1 MARAAARRPPLP
13 ARAVAAELPAT
24 LSPELATLVERPQ
37 AGDWLYEIKFDGYR
51 LLARVG
57 DTRDVRLVT
66 RRGNDWT
73 ARFPVLR
80 RELIARKLPPGWYDG
95 EIVLPDARGLPDF
108 NALQNAIEGGANE
121 RIVHYLFDAP
131 FMHGHDLRQVPVE
144 ERRARL
150 QAVLEESERVRFS
163 HEIAAGVGDILASA
177 CKLGLEGVV
186 GKRRGSPYVSR
197 RSDDWIKLKCTQ
209 RQEFVIGGWTHP
221 DGAPQAIAALLVGTF
236 DERGVL
242 QYAGKVGTGFTAE
255 TLARLR
261 PRLEG
266 LARSE
271 RPFAGATGHDRVAS
285 WVEPRLVCEVAY
297 AEWPA
302 GARLRHPSFQGLRD
316 DKPAREVRREG
327 AAPPPSPAPHATPHA
342 TPHAPRPAAQ
352 RAPAAGHGADRV
364 MDPSTGLTKADLL
377 RYYAQVARWMLPHLK
392 GRPAYVKRAP
402 EGLDRAI
409 FFQQHP
415 ENSGLRGTDPRWWP
429 GHEPAFLFEH
439 ADDLVAAA
447 HVGTIEIH
455 TWNST
460 AQAILRPDRMI
471 FDLDPGRG
479 VSWQDLREAAQLVRA
494 MLAELGLESWVKTTG
509 GKGLHVIVHLRPEE
523 DYPATNRFS
532 RAVVEH
538 MARTIPQRFVAKS
551 GAGNRVGRIF
561 IDFLR
566 NGQSQS
572 TCEAYSARA
581 RPGLG
586 VAMPVGWDELAR
598 LAGPAPYTIANA
610 IEHLRSQ
617 RADPW
622 AGYWKRPQ
630 RLGPAMAKLGL

>member
-1 MARAAARRPPLP
+1 MRMAGVAARRPPLP
-13 ARAVAAELPAT
+13 AGAVAAELPTT
-24 LSPELATLVERPQ
+24 LAPELATLVDRPQ

-51 LLARVG
+51 MLARVDG
-57 DTRDVRLVT
+57 AREVRLLT

-80 RELIARKLPPGWYDG
+80 RDLAARKLPPGWYDG

-121 RIVHYLFDAP
+121 HIVYYLFDAP
-131 FMHGHDLRQVPVE
+131 FMHGHDLRQVAVE

-150 QAVLEESERVRFS
+150 QAVLKQGERVRFS

-221 DGAPQAIAALLVGTF
+221 DGAPQAIAALLVGVF
-236 DERGVL
+236 DEHGVL
-242 QYAGKVGTGFTAE
+242 QYAGKVGTGFSAPTMAHLRRRLE
-255 TLARLR
+255 QLARR
-261 PRLEG
+261 
-266 LARSE
+266 E
-271 RPFAGATGHDRVAS
+271 RPFATATGHDRAAS

-297 AEWPA
+297 TEWPA
-302 GARLRHPSFQGLRD
+302 GARLRHPSFQGLRE
-316 DKPAREVRREG
+316 DKPPQEVAREI
-327 AAPPPSPAPHATPHA
+327 AAAKTSE
-342 TPHAPRPAAQ
+342 AA
-352 RAPAAGHGADRV
+352 AHGAERV
-364 MDPSTGLTKADLL
+364 MDPSTGFTKADLL
-377 RYYAQVARWMLPHLK
+377 RYYAAIAPWMLPHLK
-392 GRPAYVKRAP
+392 RRPAYVKRAP
-402 EGLDRAI
+402 EGLARTI

-415 ENSGLRGTDPRWWP
+415 EHSGLRGTDPRWWP
-429 GHEPAFLFEH
+429 GHEPAFLFER
-439 ADDLVAAA
+439 AEDLVAAA

-460 AQAILRPDRMI
+460 ADAILLPDRMI

-479 VSWQDLREAAQLVRA
+479 VSWQELREAALLVRA

-523 DYPATNRFS
+523 DYPATNQFS

-551 GAGNRVGRIF
+551 GPANRVGRIF

-581 RPGLG
+581 RPGMG

-598 LAGPAPYTIANA
+598 IEGPAHFTLGNA
-610 IEHLRSQ
+610 IEHLRAQ

-630 RLGPAMAKLGL
+630 RLAGAMKKLGLR

>member
-1 MARAAARRPPLP
+1 MAGVGPRRPPLP
-13 ARAVAAELPAT
+13 AGAVPAELPAK
-24 LSPELATLVERPQ
+24 LAPELATLVARPQ

-51 LLARVG
+51 LLARIG
-57 DTRDVRLVT
+57 DARDVRLVT

-80 RELIARKLPPGWYDG
+80 RALIARKLPPGWYDG
-95 EIVLPDARGLPDF
+95 EIVMLDARGLPDF

-121 RIVHYLFDAP
+121 RIVYYLFDAP

-144 ERRARL
+144 QRRARL
-150 QAVLEESERVRFS
+150 HAVLKESEQVRFS
-163 HEIAAGVGDILASA
+163 HEIAAGVGDIVASA

-221 DGAPQAIAALLVGTF
+221 DGAPQAIAALLVGVF
-236 DERGVL
+236 DEHGML

-255 TLARLR
+255 KLAQLR
-261 PRLEG
+261 PRLEQ
-266 LARSE
+266 LARRD

-285 WVEPRLVCEVAY
+285 WVDPHLVCEVAY
-297 AEWPA
+297 TEWPA
-302 GARLRHPSFQGLRD
+302 GARLRHPSFQGLRE
-316 DKPAREVRREG
+316 DKSASEVARETATPVAVAPARG
-327 AAPPPSPAPHATPHA
+327 ASARATP
-342 TPHAPRPAAQ
+342 PV
-352 RAPAAGHGADRV
+352 HGAERV

-377 RYYAQVARWMLPHLK
+377 RYYAEVAAWMLPHLK

-402 EGLDRAI
+402 EGLDRTI

-415 ENSGLRGTDPRWWP
+415 EHSGLRGTDPRWWP
-429 GHEPAFLFEH
+429 GHEPAFLFER

-460 AQAILRPDRMI
+460 ADAIALPDRMI

-479 VSWQDLREAAQLVRA
+479 VSWQELREAALLVRA
-494 MLAELGLESWVKTTG
+494 MLGELGLESWVKTTG
-509 GKGLHVIVHLRPEE
+509 GKGLHVIVHLRPQE
-523 DYPATNRFS
+523 DYPATNQFS

-551 GAGNRVGRIF
+551 GSANRVGRIF

-572 TCEAYSARA
+572 TCEAFSARA
-581 RPGLG
+581 RPGMG
-586 VAMPVGWDELAR
+586 VAMPVAWDDLGR
-598 LAGPAPYTIANA
+598 LTGPAHYTIANA

-622 AGYWKRPQ
+622 AAYWKRPQ
-630 RLGPAMAKLGL
+630 PLGAAMKKLGLR